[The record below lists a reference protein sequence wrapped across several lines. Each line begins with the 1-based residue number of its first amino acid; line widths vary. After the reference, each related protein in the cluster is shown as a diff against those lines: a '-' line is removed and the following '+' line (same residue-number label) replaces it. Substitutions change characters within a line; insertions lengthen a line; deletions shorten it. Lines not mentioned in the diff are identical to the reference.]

1 MRTRVRTIR
10 GDPMGLDKLDT
21 IRKLLAKAERAAT
34 AAEAET
40 YTAMELMARHGV
52 DAALLAVAR
61 PGSDRIGPQR
71 IAMENPYS
79 AGKARLLG
87 WTASA
92 LGCRWVLHGARGGK
106 VAAVTVFGHA
116 TDRERVEL
124 LYTSLQLQATS
135 QLVRVRPPWPGE
147 AVAPHRRSWLAGFAT
162 EIHRRL
168 VAAEQRAAEQAEA
181 VPERGRP
188 DGMSVAL
195 VLADRRARVDTAFA
209 AAFPQLAPAR
219 RSVLSGS
226 GFDSG
231 VGAGRRADIGAGVG
245 LRAAP
250 RRAVGVRPGAR

>member
-1 MRTRVRTIR
+1 
-10 GDPMGLDKLDT
+10 MGADKLAT
-21 IRKLLAKAERAAT
+21 VRKLLAKAEGAAT
-34 AAEAET
+34 GSEAES
-40 YTAMELMARHGV
+40 YTVKAMELMARHGI
-52 DAALLAVAR
+52 DAAVLAAAQPER
-61 PGSDRIGPQR
+61 DAIGSLR
-71 IAMENPYS
+71 IAMQDPYS

-87 WTASA
+87 GPAAA
-92 LGCRWVLHGARGGK
+92 LGCRWVMHGAWGGK
-106 VAAVTVFGHA
+106 VAAVTVLGHA